1 MELQTAILLGGLG
14 SRVASISKKK
24 PKALVDIN
32 GKPFIDWQLNYLKKQ
47 GFKNI
52 IMCVGHMSKQ
62 IIDFVGNG
70 ERYNLKIEY
79 SDDGEKLLGTGG
91 SIKKALP
98 LLNQSFF
105 ILYGDSFLPINYIDV
120 EKIFLKKQN
129 LALMTIIK
137 NSNKWDKS
145 NVHLDGSKVNYNK
158 KYPNI
163 HMKHIDYGLSVVNAS
178 VFDNYKEIDKFDL
191 SDVFYTLSKDN
202 LLRVHEI
209 KKRFYEIG
217 SVKGLEDTIKY
228 FKKDY
233 NNVT

>member
-1 MELQTAILLGGLG
+1 MELQIAILLGGLG

-24 PKALVDIN
+24 PKALLDIN

-52 IMCVGHMSKQ
+52 IMCVGHMSQQ

-120 EKIFLKKQN
+120 ENVFLKRQN
-129 LALMTIIK
+129 ISLMTIIK

-178 VFDNYKEIDKFDL
+178 VFDSYKEIDKFDL

-202 LLRVHEI
+202 LLRVYEI

-217 SVKGLEDTIKY
+217 SAKGLEDTIKY